1 MKHVGSLPKLRFD
14 QILLFM
20 VIQLFNPVSYLR
32 LVANMILRNKAEVI
46 LRHTIFIAVLS
57 ILPKL
62 NLLKRKEILSF
73 EGYGYN
79 YDSCF
84 RYKPLLKKEYW
95 AVTCYQLHYFK
106 NYPPQS
112 EIQNGIPS
120 SFCTVSQ
127 STYVLQS
134 QFTFYGLF

>member
-1 MKHVGSLPKLRFD
+1 
-14 QILLFM
+14 M
-20 VIQLFNPVSYLR
+20 VIQLFNPVFYLR

-84 RYKPLLKKEYW
+84 NLNLHFMVFSEY
-95 AVTCYQLHYFK
+95 LHSNLRK
-106 NYPPQS
+106 D
-112 EIQNGIPS
+112 
-120 SFCTVSQ
+120 SQ
-127 STYVLQS
+127 
-134 QFTFYGLF
+134 